1 MQLLMLK
8 PLLVLL
14 LALQLLDLVH
24 QLQLSKD
31 LLLLLP
37 VAHKQLLLD
46 HQLLQVL
53 VEVDLLRRLPVV
65 QEAALLLE
73 LRHEQ
78 LHGHPLLA
86 DLASP

>member
-1 MQLLMLK
+1 MRLLLLK

-14 LALQLLDLVH
+14 LALLPLDLDH
-24 QLQLSKD
+24 QLQLSRD
-31 LLLLLP
+31 LLPLLP
-37 VAHKQLLLD
+37 VAHKRLLLD
-46 HQLLQVL
+46 HQLLLVQ

-78 LHGHPLLA
+78 LQGLLLLA
-86 DLASP
+86 DLANP